1 MTNLY
6 AVMGNPIAHSLS
18 PEIHRLFAKQTKRA
32 LTYDKLQVDTLSFEQ
47 DVKAFFHKGGLG
59 LNITLPFKERA
70 FALSE
75 ELSARARLAGAVNT
89 LSFRGGRIYGD
100 NTDGIGLL
108 CDLSRFVSLSG
119 KAIALI
125 GAGGAA
131 RGVIGSLLT
140 QNPKRLVVANRS
152 VAKAYALQKAF
163 PEIEAISLDTLSGDQ
178 DVIINATSS
187 STLGEALVL
196 PESLLKTKPFCYD
209 LAYLQTGETA
219 FVALAHSFGCDAV
232 DGLGMLVEQ
241 AAEAFFIWHGVMPE
255 TRSVREYL
263 RKDLFK
269 K

>member
-1 MTNLY
+1 MPNRY

-18 PEIHRLFAKQTKRA
+18 PEIHRLFAKQTRRN
-32 LTYDKLQVDTLSFEQ
+32 LTYDKLQVDPLSFEQ
-47 DVKAFFHKGGLG
+47 EVQAFFHKGGLG

-70 FALSE
+70 FAISDD
-75 ELSARARLAGAVNT
+75 LSARARLAGAVNT
-89 LSFRGGRIYGD
+89 LSFHGGRICGD

-108 CDLSRFVSLSG
+108 RDLGRFVSLSG
-119 KAIALI
+119 KDIALI

-140 QNPKRLVVANRS
+140 QTPKRIVVANRS
-152 VAKAYALQKAF
+152 IAKARALQIAF
-163 PEIEAISLDTLSGDQ
+163 PEIEALSLDMLREGY

-187 STLGEALVL
+187 STLGEVLVL
-196 PESLLKTKPFCYD
+196 PASLLKTKPFCYD

-241 AAEAFFIWHGVMPE
+241 AAEAFFIWHGVRPE
-255 TRSVREYL
+255 TPLVREYL
-263 RKDLFK
+263 RRDLF
-269 K
+269 